1 MAENLIFNN
10 KDTKVVQELGSL
22 EKESGTQSVRVL
34 LIERDGEKKV
44 SLQKWWR
51 KSTEE
56 PWKEGKGFHFDS
68 EEVQLVSEFLE
79 KAQDLM

>member
-10 KDTKVVQELGSL
+10 KDTKVVKELGSL

-56 PWKEGKGFHFDS
+56 PWKEGKGFHLDS
-68 EEVQLVSEFLE
+68 EEVQLVTEFLE
-79 KAQDLM
+79 KAQDLL